1 MEVVLSRD
9 AANYLKRL
17 GEPQKSRIKAALE
30 NLGNDPPQGDI
41 IKLAGQDGYRARLG
55 GLRILLKIG
64 EHSVRVH
71 SIVPR
76 GQAYSKK
83 EKTK

>member
-1 MEVVLSRD
+1 MEVLLGQ
-9 AANYLKRL
+9 AATNYLKRL

-41 IKLAGQDGYRARLG
+41 VKLTGQNGYRARIG
-55 GLRILLKIG
+55 NLRILFKIG
-64 EHSVRVH
+64 ENSVRVH

-76 GQAYSKK
+76 GQAYNKK
-83 EKTK
+83 EKK